1 MLRYASLLTILVL
14 VCQLAVADD
23 ETKSVKLNVKG
34 MTCGG
39 CVSRVKNAVS
49 KLEGVQ
55 SVDVDLATGRAEVV
69 FASAKLSPTDV
80 ISAINKTGFSAS
92 LAEEPQKPEKKYPV
106 DITKEMGL
114 PEGAKC
120 LETNEFDCP
129 VQGYSKV
136 KIVKLTLEPGTK
148 IENFTVPMH
157 AFCTVVKGTISV
169 VTADGKEMT
178 VKEGDR
184 WIDPKGTVYKVIEN
198 KGKSIAEDTM
208 FMLAEAQTEQ
218 K

>member
-1 MLRYASLLTILVL
+1 MKRYIVLFGMALLYLQLVFAQEEPKH
-14 VCQLAVADD
+14 C
-23 ETKSVKLNVKG
+23 TLNVKG

-39 CVSRVKNAVS
+39 CVSAVKSTIS
-49 KLEGVQ
+49 KLEGVK
-55 SVDVDLATGRAEVV
+55 SVDVDLATGRAEIVY
-69 FASAKLSPTDV
+69 ASAKLSPDDV

-92 LAEEPQKPEKKYPV
+92 IAEEPQKPEKKYPV

-120 LETNEFDCP
+120 HETSEFDCP

-136 KIVKLTLEPGTK
+136 KIVKLTLKPGTK
-148 IENFTVPMH
+148 IESFTVPMH
-157 AFCTVVKGTISV
+157 AFCTLVKGTLSV
-169 VTADGKEMT
+169 VTSDGKEMT

-184 WIDPKGTVYKVIEN
+184 WVDPKGTVYKVIEN